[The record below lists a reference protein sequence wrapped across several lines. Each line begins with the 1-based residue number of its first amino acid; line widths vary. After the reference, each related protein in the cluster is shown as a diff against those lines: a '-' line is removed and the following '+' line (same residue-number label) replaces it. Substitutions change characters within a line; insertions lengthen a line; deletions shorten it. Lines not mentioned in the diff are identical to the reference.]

1 MSSLVCYSADLN
13 KIFKTQI
20 KSSNQL
26 EFNQFNIQSFES
38 GTSSLVW
45 ASVDRFVFK
54 STSNNLQVVK
64 KNQDESLSLLNS
76 IQLVESFDI
85 ISKMPTDYDDFNL
98 VYAKYKEN
106 KDLNFNVLNLKNE
119 QKAELVVNVPS
130 SQKKDPKSIIKVKE
144 T

>member
-1 MSSLVCYSADLN
+1 M
-13 KIFKTQI
+13 
-20 KSSNQL
+20 
-26 EFNQFNIQSFES
+26 
-38 GTSSLVW
+38 
-45 ASVDRFVFK
+45 
-54 STSNNLQVVK
+54 SNNLQVVK
-64 KNQDESLSLLNS
+64 KNQDESFSLLNS

-119 QKAELVVNVPS
+119 HQAELVVNVPS
-130 SQKKDPKSIIKVKE
+130 SHKKDPKSIIKVKE

>member
-1 MSSLVCYSADLN
+1 
-13 KIFKTQI
+13 
-20 KSSNQL
+20 
-26 EFNQFNIQSFES
+26 
-38 GTSSLVW
+38 
-45 ASVDRFVFK
+45 
-54 STSNNLQVVK
+54 
-64 KNQDESLSLLNS
+64 
-76 IQLVESFDI
+76 
-85 ISKMPTDYDDFNL
+85 MPTDYDDFNL